1 MTIYDCYGYDCYDG
15 YDCYGTYILRFYYDM
30 LQSATQ
36 GIVAMV
42 TSLSPSALAALA
54 GVSHTL
60 R

>member
-1 MTIYDCYGYDCYDG
+1 MTAMAMTAMTAMTAMAHI
-15 YDCYGTYILRFYYDM
+15 IRRFYYDM

-60 R
+60 H